1 MENNLVNL
9 SKRELEILL
18 LIADFKKNIEISFHC
33 SISIHTVETHKQNL
47 KEKLE
52 LNSSAELT
60 GFAVLN
66 KDTIIKHLDILVRKP
81 NTSRNLTG
89 QGGGKK

>member
-18 LIADFKKNIEISFHC
+18 LIADFERNIEISFHC
-33 SISIHTVETHKQNL
+33 SISTHTVETHKQHL

-52 LNSSAELT
+52 LKNASELI
-60 GFAVLN
+60 GFAIIN
-66 KDTIIKHLDILVRKP
+66 KDKIISQLEHLKINSNPRK
-81 NTSRNLTG
+81 NEW
-89 QGGGKK
+89 